1 MRTLWFWIGAV
12 VIAAVVV
19 ACNRAPSSP
28 SAPSANSNSS
38 SSGGVLSPAQ
48 QQAAAEQVAAACGVD
63 LGNSTIGNS
72 PPGGTPTTQPG
83 VPGQGPVTVGP
94 GGDGGAPEVVFAGE
108 VTGASGQY
116 PSMTL
121 TLGPQTVRTTGAT
134 SFRNVSGSIA
144 TGTRL
149 GAAGTIQADQSIA
162 ATCVAG
168 L

>member
-1 MRTLWFWIGAV
+1 MRTLWFGMGTVI
-12 VIAAVVV
+12 IAAVAV
-19 ACNRAPSSP
+19 ACDSARSSP
-28 SAPSANSNSS
+28 STPSATSNSS
-38 SSGGVLSPAQ
+38 SSAGALSAAQ
-48 QQAAAEQVAAACGVD
+48 QQVAAACGVD
-63 LGNSTIGNS
+63 LGNSTIGNP

-94 GGDGGAPEVVFAGE
+94 GGNGGPPQVVFAGE
-108 VTGASGQY
+108 VTGVSGQY

-121 TLGPQTVRTTGAT
+121 TLGPQTVRTTAAT

-162 ATCVAG
+162 ATCVTG